1 MFRIYD
7 FHIFT
12 AYLLSEGIL
21 QCKLYNKFSYVRIL
35 IGSHL

>member
-1 MFRIYD
+1 MFCIYD

-12 AYLLSEGIL
+12 VYLLSEGIL
-21 QCKLYNKFSYVRIL
+21 LCKLYNKLSYVRIL